1 MNAQNMHCALL
12 TRTLA
17 PVKPEIKVLF
27 PYLQL
32 SILTALTLVMVAP
45 TGWVIGLYC
54 VALLSW
60 QVMVSLRF
68 LVYFTAPGSHICTN
82 QTAMSLVVAL
92 WHGSLGYVLHIPFAT
107 AIMVFTV
114 LTVALFGYLCHD
126 SRK

>member
-1 MNAQNMHCALL
+1 MTAQSMHPALL
-12 TRTLA
+12 TRALD
-17 PVKPEIKVLF
+17 PVKLEIKVLF

-45 TGWVIGLYC
+45 TGWVIGVYC

-60 QVMVSLRF
+60 QMMLSIRF
-68 LVYFTAPGSHICTN
+68 LAYFTNPNRRICTN

-92 WHGSLGYVLHIPFAT
+92 WHGSLGYVLNIPFAT